1 MTTTSA
7 PEQDVSADA
16 AAENAAYG
24 KVTWRL
30 LPFLFVCY
38 VVSWL
43 DRVNVGFAKLQ
54 MQGDLK
60 FSDTVYG
67 LGAGVF
73 FIGYFL
79 FEVPS
84 NVILHRAGAR
94 LWITRIMV
102 SWGFLSSAMM
112 FVSSAMAFY
121 VLRFF
126 IGVAEAGFFPGI
138 ILYLTYWYP
147 ARRRGRIVAIFLTA
161 IAATGVVGGPLSGWI
176 LKSMNGV
183 NGWAGWKWLFLFEGI
198 PSVVMG
204 ISTFFYLDDSIR
216 SSKWLN
222 DEEKE
227 LLARN
232 IDADNAHKSSH
243 RLGHA
248 FRDPKVWVLAFVY
261 LCFVSGLYAIS
272 FWLPQIIKNT
282 GVKDPLD
289 IGLLT
294 AIPWGIGAVGMI
306 LWGRS
311 SDRTGE
317 RRWHAALAGFLGGIA
332 LLVSTMY
339 GQNTVASLV
348 FLTFATIGI
357 QATLPVFWALPT
369 AFLTGGAAAAGIAWI
384 NSVGNLG
391 GFVAPYL
398 VGWLRDVTHSTA
410 AGLYVLSGGL
420 VLGGVVVLAFIPKR
434 LFKAET
440 IRSS

>member
-1 MTTTSA
+1 MPMTASA
-7 PEQDVSADA
+7 PARDA
-16 AAENAAYG
+16 VLEVAAENAAYA

-30 LPFLFVCY
+30 IPFLFLCY

-54 MQGDLK
+54 MQGDLQ

-67 LGAGVF
+67 LGAGIF

-94 LWITRIMV
+94 LWIARIMV
-102 SWGFLSSAMM
+102 TWGILSSAMM
-112 FVSSAMAFY
+112 FVSSAKAFY
-121 VLRFF
+121 GLRFLV
-126 IGVAEAGFFPGI
+126 GVSEAGFFPGI

-147 ARRRGRIVAIFLTA
+147 ARRRVRIMALFLTA
-161 IAATGVVGGPLSGWI
+161 ISATGVVGGPLSGWI
-176 LKSMNGV
+176 LKNMNGV
-183 NGWAGWKWLFLFEGI
+183 NGLAGWKWLFLLEGI
-198 PSVVMG
+198 PSLVMG
-204 ISTFFYLDDSIR
+204 ISTWFYLDDSIQ
-216 SSKWLN
+216 SSKWLA
-222 DEEKE
+222 DGEKE

-232 IDADNAHKSSH
+232 IAADNAHKSSH
-243 RLGHA
+243 ELRHA
-248 FRDPKVWVLAFVY
+248 FAEPKVWVLAFVY
-261 LCFVSGLYAIS
+261 FCFVSGLYAIS

-294 AIPWGIGAVGMI
+294 AIPWGIGAVGMV

-317 RRWHAALAGFLGGIA
+317 RRWHTALAGVLGGVA
-332 LLVSTMY
+332 LLVSTAY
-339 GQNTVASLV
+339 GQNTVASLIA
-348 FLTFATIGI
+348 LSLATVGI
-357 QATLPVFWALPT
+357 LATLPIFWALPT

-398 VGWLRDVTHSTA
+398 VGWLRDVTQSTA
-410 AGLYVLSGGL
+410 AGLYVLSAGL
-420 VLGGVVVLAFIPKR
+420 VLGGVVVLVLIPKR
-434 LFKAET
+434 IFRE
-440 IRSS
+440 